1 MAGVTISN
9 ILSAI
14 GKPVKIVRI
23 MPNIC
28 VKVGEGAIGIT
39 SSPLTEKEE
48 FEVVETLFSPLGKT
62 IEVGEEL
69 MDAVTAL
76 GGSGP
81 AFFAQQEVLRASLPH
96 APRD

>member
-39 SSPLTEKEE
+39 SNSVIERKE
-48 FEVVETLFSPLGKT
+48 FEAVEELFSPSVK
-62 IEVGEEL
+62 
-69 MDAVTAL
+69 
-76 GGSGP
+76 
-81 AFFAQQEVLRASLPH
+81 Q
-96 APRD
+96 